1 MITLTLKK
9 NVQKYEK
16 EKMDFFLDQNTKLVN
31 GECICTTVDFV
42 MMTFN
47 LINIYFLLFQS
58 TGIP

>member
-1 MITLTLKK
+1 
-9 NVQKYEK
+9 
-16 EKMDFFLDQNTKLVN
+16 MDFFLDQNTKLVN